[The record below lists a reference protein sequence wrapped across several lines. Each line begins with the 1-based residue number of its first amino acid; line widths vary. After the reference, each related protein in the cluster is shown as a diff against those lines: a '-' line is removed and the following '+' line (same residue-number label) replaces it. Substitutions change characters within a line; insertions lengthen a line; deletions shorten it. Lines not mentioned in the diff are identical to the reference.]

1 MDILSDI
8 LDTLNLN
15 GVFYFRTD
23 FSTPWSVQVPE
34 HKQAA
39 RFHMVVQGRLNVRI
53 DNKEHSLTAGDMILI
68 TGGASH
74 ILYDTDYQQAPK
86 LETLLED
93 VGYDGNGV
101 LVVGEGDDR
110 AKTKLICGHFTFRTD
125 ADHPLLSVLPKYQII
140 TQNERASNPML
151 DDILNLIIRQV
162 YSSQLAIQASVIRMS
177 EVMFIELLRINID
190 KNDKL
195 KGVLAAFSDK
205 QIGRSIGLI
214 HANPSFHWSVENLAS
229 EVGMSRSRY
238 ARRFRELLDM
248 GPMTYVS
255 EWRMQK
261 ALARLHE
268 SSDSIQEVAKLSGYQ
283 SPAAFTRAF
292 RAKFQMSPSKYRK
305 VMM

>member
-1 MDILSDI
+1 VDILSDI